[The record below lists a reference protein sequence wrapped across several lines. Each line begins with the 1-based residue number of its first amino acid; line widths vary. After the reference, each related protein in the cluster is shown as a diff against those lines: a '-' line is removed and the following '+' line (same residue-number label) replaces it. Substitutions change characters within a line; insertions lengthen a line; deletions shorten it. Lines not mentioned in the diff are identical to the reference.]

1 MKRLDSGCWTG
12 YQPAIPV
19 SAKYHTIRYRYD
31 PRAPPERGPRAGYDR
46 PISESER
53 IGDADAGGDPPAPEP
68 CAGVAALV
76 DELREEARSL
86 SELPLA
92 GVAPPLGDR
101 VWP

>member
-1 MKRLDSGCWTG
+1 MCQIAYPDRS
-12 YQPAIPV
+12 PP
-19 SAKYHTIRYRYD
+19 
-31 PRAPPERGPRAGYDR
+31 APPGRNGRSPRAGYDR

-68 CAGVAALV
+68 RAGVAALV